1 MSLAIHLYPS
11 PMDNA
16 SRLLRIAHSLT
27 EGIDGL
33 DVRLVGLQVDEREGL
48 EQVAA
53 RIQIDRLG
61 TTAPKRET
69 LLGRVS
75 KVGGWYRRVYQ
86 EYRRQPLSVVSAHT
100 VWTLPLAFAL
110 ARTTGA
116 PVVYNPHELE
126 TRTPTMVGAKR
137 RVAELIERRYIGR
150 CAFVTTVN
158 EQITHWYDE
167 TYPKIAT
174 PVTLYNYPS
183 AAQATPT
190 DVDLRTDLALS
201 DDEVLF
207 VHTGNITGGRNIE
220 LIVAAFEAAASAH
233 VVFVG
238 AGDLLPVV
246 EAAAARSRFVHRRPP
261 VPPGEVVSLVRQ
273 ADLALALIETGALSY
288 AWSSPNKLF
297 EALAAG
303 VPPVS
308 SDLPEARRRLG
319 ALAEQIVL
327 ESPSTQL
334 PTLLDGIDRG
344 EAAALAADLAPLPS
358 WEEGATEFVSR
369 YRDLLND
376 RRG

>member
-27 EGIDGL
+27 EGIDDL
-33 DVRLVGLQVDEREGL
+33 NVRLVGLQVDEREGI
-48 EQVAA
+48 EQVTS

-61 TTAPKRET
+61 TTAPKKET

-75 KVGGWYRRVYQ
+75 KVGGWYRKVYR

-110 ARTTGA
+110 ARATGA

-158 EQITHWYDE
+158 EQITQWYAE
-167 TYPKIAT
+167 TYPSIAR

-183 AAQATPT
+183 AEQSIPT
-190 DVDLRTDLALS
+190 DVDLRAELGLTE
-201 DDEVLF
+201 DEVLF
-207 VHTGNITGGRNIE
+207 VHTGNITAGRNVE
-220 LIVAAFEAAASAH
+220 LIVSSFEAAASAH

-246 EAAAARSRFVHRRPP
+246 EAAQDRSRFVHRRPP
-261 VPPGEVVSLVRQ
+261 VPPGEVVSVVRQ

-303 VPPVS
+303 VPPIS

-319 ALAEQIVL
+319 ALAAEIVL
-327 ESPSTQL
+327 VTPSTQL
-334 PTLLDGIDRG
+334 PTLLGGIDRG
-344 EAAALAADLAPLPS
+344 RAADLAAGLSPLPT
-358 WEEGATEFVSR
+358 WEDGAAVFVSR
-369 YRDLLND
+369 YRDLLSD